1 MHSSKREYCM
11 QYSQPLIMNVD
22 HQCRKQSLLHQI
34 YWNILGSKP
43 CVDSEDQG
51 LKLATGSFTM
61 GFSSERG
68 LLKKKKKILWS
79 NLHCIIRSDNKM
91 FRFYTVCQ
99 IRGGSSVLSCLSST
113 CICVLKTPLS
123 VVCKFQLFL
132 RYLLIWFLLFIV
144 V

>member
-68 LLKKKKKILWS
+68 LLKKKKK
-79 NLHCIIRSDNKM
+79 
-91 FRFYTVCQ
+91 
-99 IRGGSSVLSCLSST
+99 SSGQT
-113 CICVLKTPLS
+113 CIVSSGQIIKCSDFIQSVRLEVAPQSCRVCLLHVYVYLKPHS
-123 VVCKFQLFL
+123 QLCASFS
-132 RYLLIWFLLFIV
+132 YSSGTY
-144 V
+144 